1 MGRTATPTRPKF
13 RKKEAGKYAGQKN
26 ASRQAVQRLKE
37 ERAKKRQKSF
47 EEKQKHSV
55 KQKMQT
61 TKTSSPKV
69 VGRRKSDVKSFRNDI
84 ENSEQYKSKKE
95 KRLEARRKVDI

>member
-1 MGRTATPTRPKF
+1 M
-13 RKKEAGKYAGQKN
+13 KYAGQKN

-47 EEKQKHSV
+47 EEKQEKSV

-61 TKTSSPKV
+61 TNPRA
-69 VGRRKSDVKSFRNDI
+69 VGRRKSDVKSARDDVKG
-84 ENSEQYKSKKE
+84 SKQYRSKKE
-95 KRLEARRKVDI
+95 KRLKAKRRRVDI